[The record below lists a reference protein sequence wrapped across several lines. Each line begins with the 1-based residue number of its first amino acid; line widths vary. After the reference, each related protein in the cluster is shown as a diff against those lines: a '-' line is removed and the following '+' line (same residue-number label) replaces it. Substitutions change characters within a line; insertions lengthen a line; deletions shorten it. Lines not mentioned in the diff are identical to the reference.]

1 MSFRLQNKGG
11 LVPYELYAHLMP
23 PIRAVF
29 SQIAECGPL
38 SARAVYQRLKKILGV
53 DLNLIDVYRHRSMT
67 LETAERYERKGGGQ
81 EQHKRNMTVITFDV
95 GNDIR
100 LRCIFESFRPNI
112 LGNLYCMRFV
122 DKDDNTVMFKE
133 NFPSGFFV
141 QSDTWT
147 TILHASYRNGDNMV
161 RYYPSYIS
169 QYSDVS
175 EEVTYDRTPNEKKL
189 VEDLF
194 NSGYHMEKDPDVKD
208 FLWSMMAGN

>member
-100 LRCIFESFRPNI
+100 LRCIFESFRPSI

-141 QSDTWT
+141 QSGTWT

>member
-100 LRCIFESFRPNI
+100 LRCIFESFRPSI

-141 QSDTWT
+141 QSGTWT
-147 TILHASYRNGDNMV
+147 TILHASYRNGNNMV

>member
-112 LGNLYCMRFV
+112 LGNLYCMRFI

-141 QSDTWT
+141 QSGTWT

>member
-81 EQHKRNMTVITFDV
+81 EQHKRNMTVIIFDV

-112 LGNLYCMRFV
+112 LGNLYCMRFI
-122 DKDDNTVMFKE
+122 DNDNNTVMFKE
-133 NFPSGFFV
+133 NFPSGIFV
-141 QSDTWT
+141 QSGTWT
-147 TILHASYRNGDNMV
+147 TILHASYRNGDDMV

-175 EEVTYDRTPNEKKL
+175 EEVTYDRTPDEAKFVGN
-189 VEDLF
+189 LF

>member
-100 LRCIFESFRPNI
+100 LRCIFESFRPSI

-122 DKDDNTVMFKE
+122 DKDDNTAMFKE

-141 QSDTWT
+141 QSGTWT

-169 QYSDVS
+169 QYGDVS
-175 EEVTYDRTPNEKKL
+175 EEVTYDRTPDEAKFVGN
-189 VEDLF
+189 LF
-194 NSGYHMEKDPDVKD
+194 NSGYHKEKDPDVKD

>member
-67 LETAERYERKGGGQ
+67 LETAERYERKGGEQ

-100 LRCIFESFRPNI
+100 LRCIFESFRPSI

-141 QSDTWT
+141 QSGTWT

>member
-141 QSDTWT
+141 QSGTWT
-147 TILHASYRNGDNMV
+147 TILHASYRNGNNMV

>member
-38 SARAVYQRLKKILGV
+38 SARAVYQRLKKILGM

-100 LRCIFESFRPNI
+100 LRCIFESFRPSI

-133 NFPSGFFV
+133 NSPSGFFV
-141 QSDTWT
+141 QSGTWT